1 MFSIASA
8 ACQHMISHAVLRAT
22 GLKPKY
28 HEIVCLVLSWVLYTV
43 NVNRIC
49 MNVFLSHL
57 DRRQFV
63 LEGSEFNITFVNV
76 YAKQMSAQDSRQSA
90 QGWFCAGGS
99 AGVLQTS
106 KKVEN

>member
-1 MFSIASA
+1 M
-8 ACQHMISHAVLRAT
+8 
-22 GLKPKY
+22 
-28 HEIVCLVLSWVLYTV
+28 LYTV

-90 QGWFCAGGS
+90 QG
-99 AGVLQTS
+99 
-106 KKVEN
+106 